1 MCAVSRSIL
10 QSWRDPNFIYLPF
23 TLPLSILNTT
33 RCCIKGSILRPNMLK
48 LLIACVLLI
57 LTFTVSQA
65 QTVRTTRY
73 TILLDNGTV
82 AGEQVVERIGQDLI
96 KVHFDFKENG
106 RGPTLDEVIKLA
118 PDQTMQSYQVT
129 GTSEMGGIVDERF
142 SRKGNLAE
150 WSSKSERGTKRLT
163 GKAFYLP
170 LNSSWEVNSLM
181 ISAMPNSR
189 PASLPLLPEGTLVQ
203 QRLDEQVVSH
213 NNQSEVVQLVMQTG
227 IGLSPQFFWAT
238 TDSDSHLFA
247 VILPGNF
254 AVIKEGWQSNLNELK
269 KSQEEASAKILAS
282 RAEQLQHAMP
292 GLTVIRNAR
301 VFNSETAVLGPA
313 SDVYVLRDR
322 ITGVFPAGLNLT
334 PADNEI
340 NAAGRVLLPG
350 LFDMHAHINRWSAAY
365 HLTAGVTSVRD
376 LGNANVT
383 LQQII
388 DETAEGTLLAPRLIP
403 AGFVDGDGP
412 LSSHDGFLI
421 TDLSE
426 VRHAIDWYALRG
438 YSQLKIY
445 NSFPRELLTESIS
458 YAHKRGLKVSGHI
471 PAFMRADDAIAEG
484 FAEIHH
490 INQLMLNFLSTKQT
504 DTRTLER
511 FYLPAEKGAEM
522 NLNSL
527 EVQEFIERLRKNNV
541 VIDPTLATF
550 DFIKHRD
557 GEVAAPYKA
566 IAGNMPPDIIRSFKS
581 ATMIIPD
588 DKTAKRYDGSYKK
601 MIEFVGKLYR
611 AGVPIVAG
619 TDGLAGFTLHSELA
633 LYVKAG
639 LTPSQAL
646 QVATYNGA
654 KFTNTLSSRGTI
666 TPGKMA
672 DMILIDGDPTKN
684 IEDIR
689 KVVAVITRGKLLYPN
704 EINQSLGIKPF
715 VSGLPKLRKFNS

>member
-1 MCAVSRSIL
+1 
-10 QSWRDPNFIYLPF
+10 
-23 TLPLSILNTT
+23 
-33 RCCIKGSILRPNMLK
+33 MLK
-48 LLIACVLLI
+48 HLIAFALSMLALAVAHAEI
-57 LTFTVSQA
+57 A
-65 QTVRTTRY
+65 RTTRY

-82 AGEQVVERIGQDLI
+82 AGEQIVERIGLDVI

-118 PDQTMQSYQVT
+118 PDQTMLEYHVT
-129 GTSEMGGIVDERF
+129 GTSEMGGAVDEKF
-142 SRKGNLAE
+142 TRKGNQAE
-150 WSSKSERGTKRLT
+150 WVSKSERGSKRVR

-170 LNSSWEVNSLM
+170 LDSSWEVNSLM
-181 ISAMPNSR
+181 ISALSNSR

-203 QRLDEQVVSH
+203 QRLDEMVVTH
-213 NNQSEVVQLVMQTG
+213 NGESQVVQLVMQTG

-247 VILPGNF
+247 AILPGNF

-269 KSQEEASAKILAS
+269 KSQEDASAKILAT

-301 VFNSETAVLGPA
+301 VFNSETATLTPP

-334 PADNEI
+334 PVDNEI
-340 NAAGRVLLPG
+340 NAAGRVMLPG
-350 LFDMHAHINRWSAAY
+350 LFDMHAHVNRWSAAY

-376 LGNANVT
+376 LGNANAT
-383 LQQII
+383 LQQML
-388 DETAEGTLLAPRLIP
+388 DETAEGKLLAPRLIP
-403 AGFVDGDGP
+403 AGFVDGDSP
-412 LSSHDGFLI
+412 YASHDGFSI
-421 TDLSE
+421 NDLSDIK
-426 VRHAIDWYALRG
+426 HAIDWYALRG

-445 NSFPRELLTESIS
+445 NSFPRELVTESVS

-471 PAFMRADDAIAEG
+471 PAFMRADEAIEEG
-484 FAEIHH
+484 FDEIHH
-490 INQLMLNFLSTKQT
+490 INQLMLNFLVTNAS

-511 FYLPAEKGAEM
+511 FYLPAEKGADM
-522 NLNSL
+522 NLNSP
-527 EVQEFIERLRKNNV
+527 EIQEFIERLKTNNIV
-541 VIDPTLATF
+541 VDPTLATF
-550 DFIKHRD
+550 DFIKQRD
-557 GEVAAPYKA
+557 GEIADPYKA
-566 IAGNMPPDIIRSFKS
+566 IAANMPPDIMRSFKT
-581 ATMIIPD
+581 ATMKIPD
-588 DKTAKRYDGSYKK
+588 DRTAKRYEASYKK

-654 KFTNTLSSRGTI
+654 KFTNTLSNRGTI
-666 TPGKMA
+666 TQGKMA
-672 DMILIDGDPTKN
+672 DLILVDGDPTKN

-689 KVVAVITRGKLLYPN
+689 KVVAVITRGKLIYPN
-704 EINQSLGIKPF
+704 EINQTLGVKPF
-715 VSGLPKLRKFNS
+715 VTGLPKLRKLNP

>member
-1 MCAVSRSIL
+1 MGMSIA
-10 QSWRDPNFIYLPF
+10 
-23 TLPLSILNTT
+23 LPLRILNSTSC
-33 RCCIKGSILRPNMLK
+33 RIKSRILCIKMLK
-48 LLIACVLLI
+48 YLIACVLSI
-57 LTFTVSQA
+57 FTLTASQA
-65 QTVRTTRY
+65 ETVRTTRY

-82 AGEQVVERIGQDLI
+82 AGEQIVERIGQNLI

-118 PDQTMQSYQVT
+118 PDQTMLEYQVT
-129 GTSEMGGIVDERF
+129 GTSEMGGVVDERF

-150 WSSKSERGTKRLT
+150 WSSKSERASKRVR

-170 LNSSWEVNSLM
+170 LDSSWEVNSLM

-203 QRLDEQVVSH
+203 QRLDELVVSN
-213 NNQSEVVQLVMQTG
+213 NNQSQVVQLVMQTG

-247 VILPGNF
+247 AILPGNF
-254 AVIKEGWQSNLNELK
+254 SVIKEGWQSNLNELK

-301 VFNSETAVLGPA
+301 VFNSETASLGPP

-334 PADNEI
+334 PVDNEI

-350 LFDMHAHINRWSAAY
+350 LFDMHAHVNRWSAAY

-376 LGNANVT
+376 LGNANAN
-383 LQQII
+383 LQKMI
-388 DETAEGTLLAPRLIP
+388 DETAEETLLAPRLIP
-403 AGFVDGDGP
+403 AGFVDGDSP
-412 LSSHDGFLI
+412 YSSHDGFLI

-426 VRHAIDWYALRG
+426 VKHAIDWYALRG
-438 YSQLKIY
+438 YSHLKIY
-445 NSFPRELLTESIS
+445 NSFPRELLTESVS

-471 PAFMRADDAIAEG
+471 PAFMRADDALDEG
-484 FAEIHH
+484 FDEIHH
-490 INQLMLNFLSTKQT
+490 INQLMLNFLAKDTT

-511 FYLPAEKGAEM
+511 FYLPAEKGVDM
-522 NLNSL
+522 NLNSP
-527 EVQEFIERLRKNNV
+527 EIQEFIERLKKNNT

-557 GEVAAPYKA
+557 GEVADPYKA
-566 IAGNMPPDIIRSFKS
+566 IAGNMPPDVMRSFKT
-581 ATMIIPD
+581 ATMKIPD
-588 DKTAKRYDGSYKK
+588 DKTAKRYEGSYKK

-654 KFTNTLSSRGTI
+654 KFTNTLSNRGTI

-672 DMILIDGDPTKN
+672 DMILVDGDPTKN

-689 KVVAVITRGKLLYPN
+689 KVVAVITRGKLIYPN
-704 EINQSLGIKPF
+704 EINQTLGIKPF
-715 VSGLPKLRKFNS
+715 VTGLPKLRKLNP

>member
-1 MCAVSRSIL
+1 
-10 QSWRDPNFIYLPF
+10 
-23 TLPLSILNTT
+23 
-33 RCCIKGSILRPNMLK
+33 MLK
-48 LLIACVLLI
+48 HLIATALSMLA
-57 LTFTVSQA
+57 LTVAQA
-65 QTVRTTRY
+65 EIARTTRY

-82 AGEQVVERIGQDLI
+82 AGEQVVERTGQDLI

-118 PDQTMQSYQVT
+118 PDQTMLEYHVT
-129 GTSEMGGIVDERF
+129 GTSEMGGAVDEKF
-142 SRKGNLAE
+142 TRKGNLAE
-150 WSSKSERGTKRLT
+150 WASKSERGSKRVR

-170 LNSSWEVNSLM
+170 LDSSWEVNSLM
-181 ISAMPNSR
+181 ISALSSSR

-203 QRLDEQVVSH
+203 QRLDEMAVTH
-213 NNQSEVVQLVMQTG
+213 NGESQVVQLVMQTG

-247 VILPGNF
+247 AILPGNF

-269 KSQEEASAKILAS
+269 KSQEEASAKILAN

-301 VFNSETAVLGPA
+301 VFNSETATLTPP

-334 PADNEI
+334 PVDNEI
-340 NAAGRVLLPG
+340 NAAGRVMLPG
-350 LFDMHAHINRWSAAY
+350 LFDMHAHVNRWSAAY

-376 LGNANVT
+376 LGNANAT
-383 LQQII
+383 LQQML
-388 DETAEGTLLAPRLIP
+388 DETAEGRLLAPRLIP
-403 AGFVDGDGP
+403 AGFVDGDSP
-412 LSSHDGFLI
+412 YASHDGFSI
-421 TDLSE
+421 NDLSDIK
-426 VRHAIDWYALRG
+426 HAIDWYALRG

-445 NSFPRELLTESIS
+445 NSFPRELITESVS

-471 PAFMRADDAIAEG
+471 PAFMRADEAIEEG
-484 FAEIHH
+484 FDEIHH
-490 INQLMLNFLSTKQT
+490 INQLMLNFLVTDTS

-522 NLNSL
+522 NLNSP
-527 EVQEFIERLRKNNV
+527 EIQAFIDRLKANNIV
-541 VIDPTLATF
+541 VDPTLATF
-550 DFIKHRD
+550 DFIKQRE
-557 GEVAAPYKA
+557 GEIADPYKA
-566 IAGNMPPDIIRSFKS
+566 IATNMPPDIMRSFKT
-581 ATMIIPD
+581 ATMKIPD
-588 DKTAKRYDGSYKK
+588 DKTAKRYEASYKK

-654 KFTNTLSSRGTI
+654 KFTNTLNNRGTI
-666 TPGKMA
+666 TPGKIA
-672 DMILIDGDPTKN
+672 DLVLVDGDPTKN

-689 KVVAVITRGKLLYPN
+689 KVVVVVTRGKLIYPN
-704 EINQSLGIKPF
+704 EINQTLGVKPF
-715 VSGLPKLRKFNS
+715 VTAVPKLRRLNP